1 MHDYL
6 AQLRQ
11 FINILLV
18 HRRRLMRPEVHASLR
33 KQGNS
38 CAVKYENN
46 YKPISQKYVRNKFT
60 FYEQLTICTLQFAVL
75 EFSYDDSSRIS
86 LDSFRLVSA
95 YFEHTFIYK

>member
-11 FINILLV
+11 FILLV

-33 KQGNS
+33 EQGNS

-46 YKPISQKYVRNKFT
+46 YKPISQKHVRNKFT
-60 FYEQLTICTLQFAVL
+60 FYEQ
-75 EFSYDDSSRIS
+75 SW
-86 LDSFRLVSA
+86 
-95 YFEHTFIYK
+95 